1 MVIGGLVIGGL
12 VIGGLVI
19 IPKSNFKSNGWES
32 L

>member
-19 IPKSNFKSNGWES
+19 IPKSNFKSNGWEA